1 MDFAEAVKLA
11 ENEFARFVGLFTLK
25 EAENPEL
32 TYEEI
37 DALVDYE
44 HPEFANEEDQDM
56 YDAGMMMV
64 AFGTAIRAAKD

>member
-25 EAENPEL
+25 EAENPGL
-32 TYEEI
+32 TYAEI

-44 HPEFANEEDQDM
+44 HPEFDNEEDQNM

-64 AFGTAIRAAKD
+64 TFSTAVSAAKH